1 MKNLGIIVLAL
12 FVVAGPAFS
21 GNHGEIHT
29 KTLIIR
35 WQRLVDENNETC
47 ERCGTTGE
55 ELEKAFHSLK
65 QSFNSLGIEVIL
77 DKKVLNPE
85 TCAKDISQS
94 NRIWIN
100 EQPLEQ
106 WLDAEV
112 GMSLCEACCDVLGS
126 DVECRTLI
134 IDGKTYEVIPANL
147 IIKAG
152 LVAASQLFTVEPCCP
167 DKEGAN
173 TKPVGCCP

>member
-29 KTLIIR
+29 KTLIVR

-47 ERCGTTGE
+47 ERCGTTEE
-55 ELEKAFHSLK
+55 ELEKAYNNLK
-65 QSFNSLGIEVIL
+65 QSLNLLGIKVIL
-77 DKKVLNPE
+77 EKKALDPE

-100 EQPLEQ
+100 GQTLEQ

-112 GMSLCEACCDVLGS
+112 GMSPCETCCDALGS

-147 IIKAG
+147 VIKAG
-152 LVAASQLFTVEPCCP
+152 LVAASQLLTVEPCCP
-167 DKEGAN
+167 DNGAS